1 MSPCPRRHRFNHV
14 EEGARCT
21 TLKVRFFYLHSCFL
35 PRFYSPRLWKPRK
48 HPPITHG
55 ELDQLVD
62 RPFSIREVRG
72 SKPRFSMA
80 AILIVVVFFVL
91 VVVFVVASPRRR
103 REERMGGRV
112 RGAAIAPLAFVF
124 SQRSVAAQSLLL
136 SPRSLS
142 EVVKH
147 ETPAEKRESCITQAA
162 CPRAP
167 PIYTLMLISVCAPRR
182 LTEVGGRGAEKGA
195 AGIRAAGH
203 ASDELRGTHW
213 ATPLLFGR
221 AAGVIGC
228 ASLIDSLT
236 PGENVR

>member
-1 MSPCPRRHRFNHV
+1 MTRTIREGSIILCSGRPQPVRPRR
-14 EEGARCT
+14 
-21 TLKVRFFYLHSCFL
+21 
-35 PRFYSPRLWKPRK
+35 
-48 HPPITHG
+48 
-55 ELDQLVD
+55 
-62 RPFSIREVRG
+62 
-72 SKPRFSMA
+72 
-80 AILIVVVFFVL
+80 VVM

-236 PGENVR
+236 PGENVRSEPLKGHFLGH